1 MNEADKELQEKI
13 EAGFSD
19 PASDVDARLYQQ
31 IFSAL
36 EKEPGYTL
44 PASFAESIIHK
55 IQHEQTRSAKR
66 EYFWLCAGIF
76 LLVIVMIVAIVF
88 TGFKISAGFLSGIS
102 AYKGLFVFGAIFVVF
117 LHWLDRKF
125 IRAKSD
131 VL

>member
-1 MNEADKELQEKI
+1 MTEAEKKLQEKI
-13 EAGFSD
+13 EAGFS
-19 PASDVDARLYQQ
+19 ALTSDDEKVYQQ

-36 EKEPGYTL
+36 EKKPVYTL
-44 PASFAESIIHK
+44 PPLFAEGVVHK
-55 IQHEQTRSAKR
+55 IQREQARAAKR
-66 EYFWLCAGIF
+66 EYFWLCAGII
-76 LLVIVMIVAIVF
+76 LLIIVMMVAIAF

-102 AYKGLFVFGAIFVVF
+102 AYKGVFVFGAVFIVV